1 MTRVSLE
8 CVENGASFHTDV
20 SPYPF
25 TVRSEVTSSSLAIK
39 ISTISVPDARH
50 LPGETDSDTAELL
63 VAGSEGPAP
72 AGTANASASQ
82 SVVGWISS
90 SAGREVSTAI

>member
-1 MTRVSLE
+1 MTGVSLE
-8 CVENGASFHTDV
+8 RVENGASFHRDI

-25 TVRSEVTSSSLAIK
+25 TVRSEVSSSSSALK
-39 ISTISVPDARH
+39 ISTILVPDARH

-72 AGTANASASQ
+72 AGAARCS
-82 SVVGWISS
+82 WLDL
-90 SAGREVSTAI
+90 